1 MREYTDSGGGLR
13 RRWRIAGWGAAA
25 MFILL
30 PAVAMQV
37 TDEVN
42 WTLPDFVFAGALVAG
57 VGATL
62 ELVAKTTSNLAYRAA
77 VAVALAAGFLLIW
90 LNGAVGIIGSEDNSA
105 NLMFG
110 GVLAVAIVGAVFARF
125 QPGGMA
131 RAMIAA
137 AIAQMLVAVIA
148 LVAGLGLPASGPLEV
163 LSLNAGFAVLW
174 LTAGWLFRRTVRAGN
189 SARLPNSPRSR
200 ATPQAPRSDSVQ
212 PQGERG
218 PSTWQG

>member
-1 MREYTDSGGGLR
+1 MPEYTEGGAGLGR
-13 RRWRIAGWGAAA
+13 RLRIAGRGAAA
-25 MFILL
+25 TLVLL
-30 PAVAMQV
+30 PALAMQV
-37 TDEVN
+37 TDQVN
-42 WTLPDFVFAGALVAG
+42 WSIGDFVLAGALVAG
-57 VGATL
+57 VGATF
-62 ELVAKTTSNLAYRAA
+62 EVAARMTSDRSYRAA

-90 LNGAVGIIGSEDNSA
+90 LNGAVGIIGSEDNPA

-189 SARLPNSPRSR
+189 SAR
-200 ATPQAPRSDSVQ
+200 AAK
-212 PQGERG
+212 
-218 PSTWQG
+218 